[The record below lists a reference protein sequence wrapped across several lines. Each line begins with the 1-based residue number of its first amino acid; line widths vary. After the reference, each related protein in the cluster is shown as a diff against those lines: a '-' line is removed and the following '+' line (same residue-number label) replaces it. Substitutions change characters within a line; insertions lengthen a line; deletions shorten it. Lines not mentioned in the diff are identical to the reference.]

1 MIDGMN
7 GSSGP
12 NTTEPLVSNLNQSVP
27 PSGSPAGAPPVEPDV
42 EVALS
47 ELAQARLA
55 AMQSNAPSS
64 DDQAAWDASN
74 GSMSFGVDKG
84 GFEWSLDV
92 QEASTNQGASFQSQ
106 DSWANDDNV
115 VNGVLVDDA
124 NAANRI
130 ALGDA
135 SLKPSS

>member
-7 GSSGP
+7 GSSGSGV
-12 NTTEPLVSNLNQSVP
+12 TEPLVNNVKQAVP
-27 PSGSPAGAPPVEPDV
+27 PSGSPAGAPSVEPDV

-55 AMQSNAPSS
+55 AMQSNEPSS
-64 DDQAAWDASN
+64 DDQAAWDSN
-74 GSMSFGVDKG
+74 KGSMSFGVGKG

-92 QEASTNQGASFQSQ
+92 QKASTNQGASFQTQ
-106 DSWANDDNV
+106 DSWANADKV

-135 SLKPSS
+135 SLEPTR